1 MKSKTNPFTGFTLL
15 ELMVIVGLIG
25 MLAAIAI
32 PTFVRARTTSQTNVC
47 VSNLGQVQSA
57 ILQCAMELKKAP
69 TASVTTAEVR
79 PYLRKDAVCPAG
91 GTTLDDSY
99 LLTDVSSVPTCKR
112 EPLSHILSQ
121 P

>member
-1 MKSKTNPFTGFTLL
+1 MKSKTNPCTGFTLL

-47 VSNLGQVQSA
+47 ISNLGQVQSA

-79 PYLRKDAVCPAG
+79 PYLRRDAVCPAG

-99 LLTDVSSVPTCKR
+99 LLTDVSTVPTCKR
-112 EPLSHILSQ
+112 EPLSHILS
-121 P
+121 PP